1 MVTKFDYRV
10 PRRESVRYD
19 YSNSLAVAIAFCSL
33 WLLCRLKKRWLTN
46 AQRSLCN
53 SIAETWKRYK
63 KVENLARAVDGTK
76 QIVTPIKAEVDH
88 PKNSNSSN
96 EPAQVASTND
106 RLNTTSFFDI
116 NNLFAQMTER
126 SLTIEKV
133 YLRKH
138 LLTSEMK
145 LYASMRQTMEVR
157 KMLLRVK
164 GNEMPIGESPMKA
177 SLAQRR
183 RSSFFDRSTKYSNV
197 RARDGN
203 GNSRKPESTR
213 SLKDDV
219 RSSELV
225 SFVAKMINQKD
236 EVIEKLLQ
244 HTEEILELNDNMR
257 RENERITI
265 EFILSSFKPTRSSP
279 ASSSSDFGISSS
291 STALL

>member
-53 SIAETWKRYK
+53 SIAETWKR
-63 KVENLARAVDGTK
+63 
-76 QIVTPIKAEVDH
+76 
-88 PKNSNSSN
+88 
-96 EPAQVASTND
+96 
-106 RLNTTSFFDI
+106 
-116 NNLFAQMTER
+116 MTER

-183 RSSFFDRSTKYSNV
+183 RSSFFDRSTKVRCKYSNV